1 MGRASLRFSSA
12 IIMEIFTVFASS
24 RQKKNETSLLFRSAF
39 YGVFSSFYNKDIH
52 LLTASRASCWQAF
65 YTLLFFPFFF
75 VRWTS
80 FLSIPFLVLLLLLL
94 LLSSLLLEL
103 SLFTVSNLI
112 VFLLR
117 SLTVNG
123 LFYDVQTE
131 FLQFLWHDTF
141 CPWSFSIM
149 ELKFKLLVRLFVRPI
164 HVRKQN
170 KCRKK

>member
-12 IIMEIFTVFASS
+12 IIMEIFTVVASS

-52 LLTASRASCWQAF
+52 LLTQAVLAVGKRF
-65 YTLLFFPFFF
+65 THFFSPSFF

-103 SLFTVSNLI
+103 SLFTVSSLI
-112 VFLLR
+112 VFLLY

-123 LFYDVQTE
+123 LFMMCKQN
-131 FLQFLWHDTF
+131 F
-141 CPWSFSIM
+141 FSSCGTT
-149 ELKFKLLVRLFVRPI
+149 RFVRE
-164 HVRKQN
+164 VFRLWN
-170 KCRKK
+170 